1 MNFLIESEQR
11 EEALLQ
17 TAKNLAVMLAVPSTK
32 EALSTFNIKEYAEN
46 VASDYGPDFTIHY
59 SLVIPDERSDLA
71 AMLITDTEIVYL
83 SSVTR
88 DNAPLTRLN
97 EEGIANLY
105 EAITN
110 ERPFAFQRRHSRYD
124 PSAPCEVKVGGVTFE
139 TAINTQSVS
148 ADEILE
154 RMKVAED
161 KVVALNEKQRPKFTG
176 GNRFE
181 EAAARIKQEQVEKT
195 TAKLGGLDE

>member
-11 EEALLQ
+11 EEALVQ
-17 TAKNLAVMLAVPSTK
+17 TARNLAAMLADPSTK
-32 EALSTFNIKEYAEN
+32 EVLSTFNIKSYAEN
-46 VASDYGPDFTIHY
+46 VASDYGPDFTTHY
-59 SLVIPDERSDLA
+59 TLVIPDVRSDLA
-71 AMLITDTEIVYL
+71 AMLITDAEIVYL
-83 SSVTR
+83 SSVKR

-97 EEGIANLY
+97 EEEIANLY

-110 ERPFAFQRRHSRYD
+110 ERPLEFQRRHSRYD
-124 PSAPCEVKVGGVTFE
+124 PSAPCKVKVGGVTFE
-139 TAINTQSVS
+139 TARNIHSTS

-154 RMKVAED
+154 RMKVAEN

-181 EAAARIKQEQVEKT
+181 EAAARIKQEQVMGT